1 MCHRGARSLPENRRR
16 EEQPQ
21 EPWVCRRLSGGHKTP
36 RPWWWRVYKLPFYQ
50 SRRSRLAQ
58 GSSGETRRRGVNGDR
73 GRDDSKSAAI
83 AREVDH
89 ACSGAVVEFHCSR
102 SHFRLDNAGSRAP
115 EPPGEVP
122 LDFVGDSPNHSNG
135 GLPRWE
141 VDRRGRVAVDF
152 QGDTEVDLCFMY
164 VTESPSVSME

>member
-1 MCHRGARSLPENRRR
+1 MRVVVLPS
-16 EEQPQ
+16 
-21 EPWVCRRLSGGHKTP
+21 RLPT
-36 RPWWWRVYKLPFYQ
+36 Q
-50 SRRSRLAQ
+50 SATGTVRSRHTRSTCKDR
-58 GSSGETRRRGVNGDR
+58 SSGASISRFAVAVSRFGFAVGTRAMGAELFPHSPRSRPP
-73 GRDDSKSAAI
+73 
-83 AREVDH
+83 
-89 ACSGAVVEFHCSR
+89 AVVEFHCSR